1 MDILEPSQKVQRRVV
16 SGAAAELAQQERGAV
31 LVIID
36 DTSPP
41 GAWDRELKRAPW
53 AYGQYK
59 PPTIDEVLWL
69 MRKHGLTKEADIVAA
84 ELAALR
90 TVINN
95 K

>member
-1 MDILEPSQKVQRRVV
+1 MAP
-16 SGAAAELAQQERGAV
+16 GAASELAQQARGGI
-31 LVIID
+31 LVTTD
-36 DTSPP
+36 DISPP
-41 GAWDRELKRAPW
+41 GAWDAELKRAPW

-69 MRKHGLTKEADIVAA
+69 MRKHGLTKEANIVAA

-90 TVINN
+90 TIINN

>member
-1 MDILEPSQKVQRRVV
+1 MVTV
-16 SGAAAELAQQERGAV
+16 
-31 LVIID
+31 
-36 DTSPP
+36 DTESPP
-41 GAWDRELKRAPW
+41 GAWDKELKAAPW
-53 AYGQYK
+53 AYGQYR

-90 TVINN
+90 TMLN